1 MEKKERKMTRKEDG
15 FVCDISSRSAR
26 RVRLESLSLKK
37 EVERDGDDDGERRRR
52 RRQQQQLRK
61 KKRGRNTDDSD
72 DDDFDGFFDEETE
85 QNEHGDHNRY
95 VSFPSLFSIFPAK
108 RHGSLDSFYHVWW

>member
-1 MEKKERKMTRKEDG
+1 MTRKEDG

-52 RRQQQQLRK
+52 RRQQQQLQK

-85 QNEHGDHNRY
+85 QNEHGDHNRC
-95 VSFPSLFSIFPAK
+95 VVFLFPILFLSFPPVKHGLSL
-108 RHGSLDSFYHVWW
+108 SLDFYEYTCG